1 MAAVKVYP
9 RGGAGLWG
17 WGMASL
23 VGLAI
28 VGCGTAPVD
37 VVVES
42 GVTALAETAPAPL
55 DAVGQEAATALPTA
69 EEASLLPAGT
79 GVRARGMLRIYAAP
93 EPVAATLA
101 EYVAS
106 DLLTVVE
113 PPGDIATYPVELNGV
128 LWYRVRAADGLVGW
142 VMADGIE
149 LSDLAE

>member
-1 MAAVKVYP
+1 MAAVQVYQ
-9 RGGAGLWG
+9 RGKAGLWG
-17 WGMASL
+17 WGMAGL
-23 VGLAI
+23 FGLAI
-28 VGCGTAPVD
+28 VGCSTAPSD

-42 GVTALAETAPAPL
+42 GVTALAGPASAPL
-55 DAVGQEAATALPTA
+55 DAMEQKAGTAQPTA
-69 EEASLLPAGT
+69 EEISLLMAGT

-93 EPVAATLA
+93 EPVAPTLA
-101 EYVAS
+101 EYAAG

>member
-9 RGGAGLWG
+9 RGKTGLWG
-17 WGMASL
+17 WGRAGL
-23 VGLAI
+23 VALAI
-28 VGCGTAPVD
+28 VGCGTVPAD

-42 GVTALAETAPAPL
+42 GVTALAGTAPAPL
-55 DAVGQEAATALPTA
+55 DAVEQEAGMALPTA
-69 EEASLLPAGT
+69 EEVSLLSAGT
-79 GVRARGMLRIYAAP
+79 DVRARGMLRIYAAP

-101 EYVAS
+101 EYVAG

-142 VMADGIE
+142 AMADGIE